1 MIAVLKPGVSGE
13 QSAKLIEWFEE
24 QGVKVHVSQ
33 GEFQTI
39 LGLIGDTSRIDAELV
54 ESLDLRIRS

>member
-24 QGVKVHVSQ
+24 QGVKV
-33 GEFQTI
+33 E
-39 LGLIGDTSRIDAELV
+39 
-54 ESLDLRIRS
+54 